1 MVGNNYAHTHMQC
14 RMLYK
19 LFTIMFTLLSAAEV
33 ERRQQEVRTAH
44 EQHAKV
50 TFVIYVQ

>member
-1 MVGNNYAHTHMQC
+1 MVRNNRAHMHMHAGC
-14 RMLYK
+14 YVNCANV
-19 LFTIMFTLLSAAEV
+19 FALLSAAEV

-50 TFVIYVQ
+50 TFVICVQ